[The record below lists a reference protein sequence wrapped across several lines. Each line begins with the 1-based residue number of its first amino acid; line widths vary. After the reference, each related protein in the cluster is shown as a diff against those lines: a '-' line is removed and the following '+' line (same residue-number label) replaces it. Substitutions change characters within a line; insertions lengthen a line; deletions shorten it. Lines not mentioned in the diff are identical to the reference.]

1 MTRFIVAPPQL
12 MVCGQA
18 RVVRHEARPKRR
30 AKPLTQNVQAVT
42 AKEGQAAVT
51 KAAAAAAVAAAAA
64 AAAASLP
71 TSGPTQFVSH

>member
-1 MTRFIVAPPQL
+1 

-51 KAAAAAAVAAAAA
+51 KAAAAAAAATAAAAAA